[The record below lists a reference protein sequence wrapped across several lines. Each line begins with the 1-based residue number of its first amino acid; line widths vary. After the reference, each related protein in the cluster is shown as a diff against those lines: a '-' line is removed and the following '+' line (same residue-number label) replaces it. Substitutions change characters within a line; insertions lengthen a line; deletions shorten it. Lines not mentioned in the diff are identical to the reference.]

1 MIYIREIKPL
11 KFSGLSSFL
20 VSFEYDPRIVD
31 LIKTIPNHYFHKNI
45 LAWEIPINCLAQTL
59 DLLTPLDTITL
70 TLLEEEPA
78 KENLELTEDEI
89 AQFKI
94 KPFRHQLEAVNFG
107 LKHDG
112 WLLLDSM
119 GCGKALSLDT
129 KIYTPNGFVTMKDLK
144 VGDYVFDETGKPTKV
159 LRIYDH
165 ADVEMYEITFSDNQ
179 KIKCCKDHLWQISD
193 SSKRPPKVINTD
205 WFLGKD
211 QFGQQRKF
219 KSGDGKYKYRI
230 PLPQPLTFKEQAVPL
245 DPYIMGV
252 ILGDG
257 CITHDQVSFVV
268 STKKAEIAERV
279 SKLLPNGMFL
289 TAIVDKRNANV
300 ISYTIH
306 GKDITTRKT
315 ARKIL
320 TELGL
325 MGKHSHEKFIP
336 KQYLFNSI
344 ENRIKLLQGLL
355 DTDGC
360 VTSQNLV
367 SYSTTSPQLRDD
379 VIELTNLLGSV
390 TTCCTKQGAYKDKEG
405 KKHICKLVYELAIR
419 NYHHEDFFYLSTK
432 KNKLHARQ
440 LSFNRSIKEVK
451 KIPNSAARCIT
462 VDSPSHLYVVENGI
476 VTHNT
481 AEIIYYAET
490 LKRRGL
496 IDHALIICGVDSLRQ
511 NWKAEIEK
519 FSSFDVRVLGEYINR
534 NGKIQYNTITER
546 AEELKNPIKEFF
558 VVVNA
563 ATLRN
568 EKIIKVLTNK
578 KNPNQFGLIA
588 VDECHRFATK
598 NSLQGANLLK
608 LKAPYKVAASGSIIT
623 NGPISAYTTLVFT
636 ENDHSTLTNFKSQ
649 YCVFG
654 GFGGHEII
662 GYKNLDLLKDEID
675 FCSIR
680 RTLQDV
686 RDDMPKKNLDYELV
700 EMSDEHSKFYD
711 AIKTGVKEEAD
722 KIELNASNL
731 LALTTRLRQATSCPS
746 ALTTQ
751 KIMSSKVERCVEL
764 TEDIL
769 DSGEKVVIM
778 THFKEPVS
786 VLKDLLKKYKPLI
799 GTGDQSEAETQK
811 NIDEFRNSK
820 DRNLLIGTAQK
831 IGTGFSMPECHYMIL
846 LDMPFTAASLSQTTQ
861 RIFRINS
868 EQPVF
873 IKILLCKDTIDERVR
888 DIVEEKQDLSD
899 YLIDDKLNNNLSDKL
914 KKVLLE
920 L

>member
-70 TLLEEEPA
+70 TLLEEKPA
-78 KENLELTEDEI
+78 RENLELTEDEI
-89 AQFKI
+89 TQFKI
-94 KPFRHQLEAVNFG
+94 KPFQHQLEAINFG

-119 GCGKALSLDT
+119 G
-129 KIYTPNGFVTMKDLK
+129 
-144 VGDYVFDETGKPTKV
+144 
-159 LRIYDH
+159 
-165 ADVEMYEITFSDNQ
+165 
-179 KIKCCKDHLWQISD
+179 
-193 SSKRPPKVINTD
+193 
-205 WFLGKD
+205 LGK
-211 QFGQQRKF
+211 
-219 KSGDGKYKYRI
+219 
-230 PLPQPLTFKEQAVPL
+230 TF
-245 DPYIMGV
+245 
-252 ILGDG
+252 
-257 CITHDQVSFVV
+257 
-268 STKKAEIAERV
+268 
-279 SKLLPNGMFL
+279 
-289 TAIVDKRNANV
+289 
-300 ISYTIH
+300 
-306 GKDITTRKT
+306 
-315 ARKIL
+315 
-320 TELGL
+320 
-325 MGKHSHEKFIP
+325 
-336 KQYLFNSI
+336 
-344 ENRIKLLQGLL
+344 
-355 DTDGC
+355 
-360 VTSQNLV
+360 
-367 SYSTTSPQLRDD
+367 
-379 VIELTNLLGSV
+379 
-390 TTCCTKQGAYKDKEG
+390 
-405 KKHICKLVYELAIR
+405 
-419 NYHHEDFFYLSTK
+419 
-432 KNKLHARQ
+432 
-440 LSFNRSIKEVK
+440 
-451 KIPNSAARCIT
+451 
-462 VDSPSHLYVVENGI
+462 
-476 VTHNT
+476 
-481 AEIIYYAET
+481 EIICYAET

-519 FSSFDVRVLGEYINR
+519 FSSFDVRVLGERINKK
-534 NGKIQYNTITER
+534 GKIQYNTISER
-546 AEELKNPIKEFF
+546 VEELKKPIKEFF

-598 NSLQGANLLK
+598 SSLQGANLLK
-608 LKAPYKVAASGSIIT
+608 LKAPYKVAASGSIII
-623 NGPISAYTTLVFT
+623 NGPLSAYTSLVFT

-675 FCSIR
+675 SCSIR

-700 EMSDEHSKFYD
+700 EMSEDHYKFYE

-746 ALTTQ
+746 ALTSQ

-764 TEDIL
+764 AEDIL

-799 GTGDQSEAETQK
+799 STGDQSEAETQK
-811 NIDEFRNSK
+811 NINEFRNSK

-846 LDMPFTAASLSQTTQ
+846 LELPFTAANLNQETD

-868 EQPVF
+868 DQPVF

-888 DIVEEKQDLSD
+888 NIVEEKQDLSD
-899 YLIDDKLNNNLSDKL
+899 YLIDGKLNNNLTDKL